1 MDNHK
6 LVTISQLGKL
16 LGFDHTHENKIF
28 LFFYG
33 EINLKI
39 LRFFLNI
46 SKKTWY
52 FNTIFVSYIVNIQP
66 EIMQN
71 W

>member
-16 LGFDHTHENKIF
+16 LGFDHTHENKLF

-39 LRFFLNI
+39 LRFFFKHFEENMV
-46 SKKTWY
+46 
-52 FNTIFVSYIVNIQP
+52 F
-66 EIMQN
+66 
-71 W
+71 